1 MPSISLRN
9 ICNYAC
15 KGANL
20 EIQDGELLVILGS
33 NGAGKTTL
41 INVIAGLV
49 EYQGTVFFDG
59 VSINELPTNQRE
71 VGYLFQNLVLFP
83 HLNVVSNIAYGL
95 RAKKWPQERIEHRV
109 KELLKFVGIEHLG
122 SRYTNQMSGGEKQ
135 RVALARALAP
145 SPKVL
150 LLDEPMSSL
159 DAQSAKYLRS
169 ELKHIQRCLGI
180 TTVYVTHDLAEAV
193 DMADRVAII
202 QEGHVEQVDEPDKVL
217 FYPGSSAVSN
227 FIGDP
232 NILDCDYCNDLGQGI
247 MEVGCGGLRLFIPHD
262 GNTVHKIAILPQHIY
277 VSEDKPRGLGIND
290 FQGTII
296 DIENIGTVTRIRV
309 DVAKNQIIT
318 EMPNYV
324 FKEMGLNIGK
334 EVFIILRMKR
344 IRVYENNCNY

>member
-1 MPSISLRN
+1 MPSISLKN

-15 KGANL
+15 KGTNL
-20 EIQDGELLVILGS
+20 EIRDGEFLVILGS

-49 EYQGTVFFDG
+49 EYQGSVFFDG
-59 VSINELPTNQRE
+59 VSIDELPTNQRE

-83 HLNVVSNIAYGL
+83 HLNATSNIAYGL
-95 RAKKWPQERIEHRV
+95 RAKKWPQTRIEQRV
-109 KELLKFVGIEHLG
+109 KELLKLVGIEHLG
-122 SRYTNQMSGGEKQ
+122 LRYTNQMSGGERQ

-150 LLDEPMSSL
+150 LLDEPMSSM
-159 DAQSAKYLRS
+159 DAQSAKYLRD
-169 ELKHIQRCLGI
+169 ELKHIQRRLGI
-180 TTVYVTHDLAEAV
+180 TTVYVTHDLTEAV

-202 QEGHVEQVDEPDKVL
+202 QKGHVEQVDKPDKIL

-232 NILDCDYCNDLGQGI
+232 NILDCDYCNDLGRGI

-277 VSEDKPRGLGIND
+277 VSEDKPYGLGIND
-290 FQGTII
+290 FQGTIT
-296 DIENIGTVTRIRV
+296 DIENIGTVTRIKI
-309 DVAKNQIIT
+309 DIAANQIIA

-324 FKEMGLNIGK
+324 FKETDLKKGK
-334 EVFIILRMKR
+334 DVFIILRMKR
-344 IRVYENNCNY
+344 IKVYEKNHNV